1 MICVEIKGEQQ
12 LLKIAMDNGDRV
24 DTKITESTRRE
35 PIAETE
41 ISRQGDKR
49 LDKKIQ
55 KPYPFPTGKV
65 WHGLPGTLEVVYAQV
80 KGLLDWEALALT
92 TKCLCVHSTSKRVI
106 MDQGA
111 WCDEEQTM
119 AWEPCSPHDLLDIG
133 L

>member
-1 MICVEIKGEQQ
+1 MICVEIKGEQRI
-12 LLKIAMDNGDRV
+12 LKIAMDKGDWV
-24 DTKITESTRRE
+24 DTKINEPARRE

-41 ISRQGDKR
+41 DSRQGDKS

-55 KPYPFPTGKV
+55 KPYPFSEGKV
-65 WHGLPGTLEVVYAQV
+65 WYGLPRTFEVVYAQV

-92 TKCLCVHSTSKRVI
+92 TKSLNTRSTSRRVI

-119 AWEPCSPHDLLDIG
+119 A
-133 L
+133 